1 MEQDYSGWRLL
12 PFVSIKSEMIR
23 TIEQFDSAIKNGEA
37 GISVAGKNA
46 TLNANDSFNAMEEKG
61 QELVFHKGDV
71 AVAGTCFDIDGT
83 DFALSLLKR
92 FASQKV
98 STGFIA
104 AGSTDY
110 ETIGQKL
117 VSFSAVVSS
126 EKIKSAKMKSED
138 FKKIQAA
145 AGELYESPVMIK
157 CSPNCSIERV
167 EFFVEKM
174 MEEQPLDVVII
185 DGFEYIKEL
194 AVIDEDDAEN
204 YHVYLEE
211 VMESFSELAKKNNI
225 AVILIT
231 EASSVWTGERP
242 GLKCFRKKMVIPNGA
257 DMVLLLYNDKVSYR
271 LIKND
276 KEEAD
281 ENCDGEKWV
290 AQRSSEG
297 QWDSAVEDASLFI
310 AKNKRSGLGV
320 IPLKR
325 NNLTGEYIF

>member
-1 MEQDYSGWRLL
+1 MKQDYSDWKLL
-12 PFVSIKSEMIR
+12 PFVTIKSEMIR
-23 TIEQFDSAIKNGEA
+23 TIEQFDSAIKDGEA

-46 TLNANDSFNAMEEKG
+46 TLNANDSLNAVEEKG
-61 QELVFHKGDV
+61 QELIFHKGDV

-117 VSFSAVVSS
+117 VAFSAGVSS

-138 FKKIQAA
+138 FKKIQAT

-174 MEEQPLDVVII
+174 MEEQALELLIV

-194 AVIDEDDAEN
+194 ALIDEEDAEN

-211 VMESFSELAKKNNI
+211 VMESFSELAKKNNV

-231 EASSVWTGERP
+231 EASSEWTGERP
-242 GLKCFRKKMVIPNGA
+242 GLKCFRKKMAIPNGA